1 MAGYPYTFPNY
12 GGFNAM
18 PSYNPQ
24 NFAPAPVQTPTQPQT
39 VQSGVT
45 SPSGFSCRPVTSRLE
60 AEAVQVDFLGPG
72 TIMPDLGHG
81 VIYLKRFNPNTG
93 ASDFVVFAMEQL
105 QEAAPVRYAPLDAME
120 NLREEIESLKGEIE
134 ALKKPRKAVKRN
146 DEYDDE

>member
-1 MAGYPYTFPNY
+1 MAYPYTYPNY
-12 GGFNAM
+12 GGFNTM
-18 PSYNPQ
+18 PTYNPQ
-24 NFAPAPVQTPTQPQT
+24 NFAPAPVQPPTQPQT

-45 SPSGFSCRPVTSRLE
+45 APSGFSCRPVTSRLE

-93 ASDFVVFAMEQL
+93 ASDFVVFAMEQM
-105 QEAAPVRYAPLDAME
+105 QEAAPVQYATIEDINA
-120 NLREEIESLKGEIE
+120 LREEIESLKKT
-134 ALKKPRKAVKRN
+134 KKVVKRN

>member
-1 MAGYPYTFPNY
+1 MAYPYTYPNY
-12 GGFNAM
+12 GGFNTM
-18 PSYNPQ
+18 PTYNTQ
-24 NFAPAPVQTPTQPQT
+24 NFAPAPVQPPTQPQT

-45 SPSGFSCRPVTSRLE
+45 APSGFSCRPVTSRLE

-93 ASDFVVFAMEQL
+93 ASDFVVFAMEQM
-105 QEAAPVRYAPLDAME
+105 QEAAPVQYATIEDINA
-120 NLREEIESLKGEIE
+120 LREEIESLKKT
-134 ALKKPRKAVKRN
+134 KKVVKRN